1 MAPRPRVPVRKVK
14 QSTALKTVMRAS
26 LEDRS
31 SAARLT
37 QATFSPSIFSTAESV
52 VEALSSLEEDFFDAL
67 GKVVWPATEE
77 YKYQG
82 YYCAGVN

>member
-1 MAPRPRVPVRKVK
+1 MALRPRIPVRKVK
-14 QSTALKTVMRAS
+14 QSTAMKTVMWAS

-52 VEALSSLEEDFFDAL
+52 TDALSSLEEDFFDAL
-67 GKVVWPATEE
+67 GMIARPATEE
-77 YKYQG
+77 PVEG
-82 YYCAGVN
+82 DAVIP